1 MSARRLLYSCPETA
15 SCQIEGVTPRATP
28 LRPPGLAAHATPPEA
43 GADRRHEEIA
53 RSARPDFKRDRDRLF
68 HSHAFLQLDR
78 KSELFL
84 APDGGATPSR
94 LLYAT
99 RTASTA
105 RALAEILRLNEDVA
119 EAAVL
124 ARALGL
130 PPFGRAGSEALRA
143 AMAAHGGF
151 DPAAQSLRIV
161 DALEAKYPEFNG
173 LNLSRPVRDSLRPP
187 GGSPA
192 LESGVAAWAVRVTT
206 LCLDLEGGLE
216 ARFLTEEALG
226 ETALWR
232 EVAEPVDRDYARLE
246 AARRRGYILRNL
258 LSLLVDRIAAHSVA
272 TSMPAGTPAIGLDE
286 KTAAALGGLE
296 ALVTRAV
303 RHAAPLEDLYRER
316 AACVAELFAIYVH
329 RPHLLG
335 EAHLVRMKKEG
346 VHRAA
351 ADFLAHCGD
360 GELLRLRREIV
371 GERRREP
378 EQPMLL

>member
-1 MSARRLLYSCPETA
+1 VPH
-15 SCQIEGVTPRATP
+15 RAAHSRST
-28 LRPPGLAAHATPPEA
+28 GLSAHATPPEA

-84 APDGGATPSR
+84 APHGEAAPSR

-130 PPFGRAGSEALRA
+130 PPFGRAGIEALRA
-143 AMAAHGGF
+143 AMAGHGGF

-161 DALEAKYPEFNG
+161 DELEAKYPEFNG

-192 LESGVAAWAVRVTT
+192 LESGVAAWAVRITT
-206 LCLDLEGGLE
+206 LCLDLEGGLD
-216 ARFLTEEALG
+216 ARFLTEEPLG
-226 ETALWR
+226 GTALWR
-232 EVAEPVDRDYARLE
+232 EVAGPVDRDYARLE

-258 LSLLVDRIAAHSVA
+258 LSLLVDRVAAHSAAAAAPLV
-272 TSMPAGTPAIGLDE
+272 GLDE
-286 KTAAALGGLE
+286 KTEAALGALE
-296 ALVTRAV
+296 EVVTRAV

-316 AACVAELFAIYVH
+316 TACVAELFAVYIH

-360 GELLRLRREIV
+360 RELLRLRREIV